1 MKAFLL
7 PISKMAFLTTPKIQR
22 EAAVLPSLK
31 MAAPI
36 KMTGVCRGN
45 RGSTMV

>member
-1 MKAFLL
+1 
-7 PISKMAFLTTPKIQR
+7 MAFVAMLRVQR

-36 KMTGVCRGN
+36 KMTGVCRGE
-45 RGSTMV
+45 RGSLMV

>member
-1 MKAFLL
+1 
-7 PISKMAFLTTPKIQR
+7 MASMTTLGVQR

-36 KMTGVCRGN
+36 KMTGVCLGE
-45 RGSTMV
+45 RGSMMV